1 MATVQTATPQ
11 ATPVQSPAEFLLS
24 MMTAVRQ
31 VTGGRPAGTWAKVDK
46 VREKLGT
53 TNRDA
58 VDAAI
63 RLAVARNWLRSDGDP
78 PASISLTVDGVKK
91 VEAARTPAPPA
102 ATPPG

>member
-1 MATVQTATPQ
+1 MATVQTAPS
-11 ATPVQSPAEFLLS
+11 QSPAEFLLS
-24 MMTAVRQ
+24 LLTAVRQ
-31 VTGGRPAGTWAKVDK
+31 VTGGRPHGTWAKVDK

-63 RLAVARNWLRSDGDP
+63 RLAVARNWMRSDGDP

-91 VEAARTPAPPA
+91 VEAARPPPPA
-102 ATPPG
+102 APDAPAA